1 MYTNYTSTHKIHLSA
16 FQNVYVQSLR
26 AAQWV
31 VKHLILDLLRAG
43 SYPWPKGEDCLLQN
57 RQCRLEQLLQEL
69 EPVLRRQPS
78 EVGRCGA
85 NKVSMYLMR
94 LYLCN

>member
-31 VKHLILDLLRAG
+31 VKHLILDLLNSDVGAVT
-43 SYPWPKGEDCLLQN
+43 LLLAN
-57 RQCRLEQLLQEL
+57 RD
-69 EPVLRRQPS
+69 
-78 EVGRCGA
+78 
-85 NKVSMYLMR
+85 
-94 LYLCN
+94 